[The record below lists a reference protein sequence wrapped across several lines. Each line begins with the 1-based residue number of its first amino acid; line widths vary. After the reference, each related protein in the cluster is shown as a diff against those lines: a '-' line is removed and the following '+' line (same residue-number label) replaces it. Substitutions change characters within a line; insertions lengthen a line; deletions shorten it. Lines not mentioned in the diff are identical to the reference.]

1 MPPCYIALA
10 LALRGGASTPDPD
23 RGCLMPLRS
32 RWIDQRTRNAIGI
45 ACLLLCAG
53 LWSTDARAL
62 PGSGA
67 ASKVSATDRVALGRA
82 LFFDP
87 RLSASGTI
95 DCASCHQPQHAYSD
109 PRPVSIG
116 VFGRHSTRNAPSLEN
131 VFVYTHFFWDGRRRS
146 LGKAVLD
153 PLTNPVDMGLAN
165 RQAVLKQVLHAGYG
179 PRFAAVFPGAA
190 APLSM
195 RDISAALSSFV
206 LSLDRSRSPFD
217 RFHDDGDTNA
227 LTLQARAGYRLF
239 VGRAGCARCHT
250 VSGHPAT
257 LTDNRFHTFWPAL
270 RPLTGHL
277 ARLTE
282 RVMRDSMQPQMV
294 GALADSHTR
303 LSNLGRFLVTH
314 RARSIGA
321 FRTPSLRNVALTAP
335 YMHNGSIATLSGAI
349 NEELYYRGLQ
359 TGRPIALTA
368 RERHELLAFLQSLT
382 IAQPAVPL
390 SAMQSGL
397 QSKHHRE

>member
-1 MPPCYIALA
+1 MQ
-10 LALRGGASTPDPD
+10 
-23 RGCLMPLRS
+23 LRS
-32 RWIDQRTRNAIGI
+32 CGIEQRTRNAIGI
-45 ACLLLCAG
+45 ACLLLCVG
-53 LWSTDARAL
+53 LRPTDARAL
-62 PGSGA
+62 PDESSA
-67 ASKVSATDRVALGRA
+67 PAQVSATDRAALGRA

-131 VFVYTHFFWDGRRRS
+131 VFAYTHFFWDGRRRS

-165 RQAVLKQVLHAGYG
+165 RQAVLKQLCQAGYR
-179 PRFAAVFPGAA
+179 PRFAAAFPGTNT
-190 APLSM
+190 PLTM
-195 RDISAALSSFV
+195 RNISAALSSFV
-206 LSLDRSRSPFD
+206 LSLDRGQSPFD
-217 RFHDDGDTNA
+217 RYHDNGDKAA
-227 LTLQARAGYRLF
+227 LSPQARAGYRLF

-250 VSGHPAT
+250 VSGHPAP

-270 RPLTGHL
+270 RPLAGHL
-277 ARLTE
+277 TRLTE
-282 RVMRDSMQPQMV
+282 SVMRDSMQPQAV
-294 GALADSHTR
+294 AILADTHER

-314 RARSIGA
+314 QARSIGA

-335 YMHNGSIATLSGAI
+335 YMHNGSIATLPGAI
-349 NEELYYRGLQ
+349 DEELYYRGLQ

-368 RERHELLAFLQSLT
+368 RERHELLAFLQSFST
-382 IAQPAVPL
+382 AQPAGPP
-390 SAMQSGL
+390 SA
-397 QSKHHRE
+397 K